1 MSTLTAALLVALSA
15 ACFGAM
21 AIFGRFAFTE
31 GVDTYGILLPRFALA
46 AALLWVVAAW
56 ARIPPPPRRRLGG
69 LALMGAA
76 YVAQS
81 FCFFAALTFI
91 PAGMVALLLYLFPLF
106 VVLLSRALGH
116 ESLDARKLVALV
128 VCSAGTLL
136 TLGGATGNAGT
147 GLDPRGVALAV
158 TAACIYAVYIVAG
171 SRATQ
176 GVDPL
181 AATAVILTSAAAV
194 LAVVVAARLALGWPV
209 RFAQTHA
216 GWSAVAA
223 IAVVSTSIAVGCFVV
238 GLRHL
243 GASRTALV
251 STLEPV
257 VTVLLAMLLLGE
269 HLAVGQWVG
278 AALVLSGAL
287 LLAMQRPA
295 GAAPQATAAATG
307 P

>member
-21 AIFGRFAFTE
+21 AIFGRFAFAE
-31 GVDTYGILLPRFALA
+31 GVDIHGILLPRFALA
-46 AALLWVVAAW
+46 AGLLWMVVAW
-56 ARIPPPPRRRLGG
+56 ARTPLPPRARVPG
-69 LALMGAA
+69 LVLMGAG

-116 ESLDARKLVALV
+116 EHLDARKLVALV
-128 VCSAGTLL
+128 VCSIGTVL
-136 TLGGATGNAGT
+136 TLGGAAGSAGA
-147 GLDPRGVALAV
+147 GLDPRGVGLAV
-158 TAACIYAVYIVAG
+158 AAACIYAVYIVAG
-171 SRATQ
+171 TQATR

-194 LAVVVAARLALGWPV
+194 LAVVLVARLGLGWPV
-209 RFAQTHA
+209 RFAQTVA

-269 HLAVGQWVG
+269 RLAVGQWVG

-295 GAAPQATAAATG
+295 DTPPRATSATATS
-307 P
+307 